1 MNTESNRA
9 VLDRRTALGGL
20 LGVAGTSM
28 VACVDGSNDVPAPS
42 RAPTPGT
49 GAAERATGP
58 SSASTCPPADGG
70 RVATGAERLADGDW
84 VEIAGERV
92 GVLTNHT
99 GVLPGLV
106 HEVDAMA
113 ETDEFELVTVFGPEH
128 GFRGAAGAEAPEA
141 GFTDPKTGL
150 EVRNI
155 YLSSSDEQA
164 QLFEDTG
171 VETVVFDIQDIGTRF
186 YTFIWQLF
194 DAMVAAAQANVRFVV
209 LDRPNPLG
217 GQPAS
222 GPVLDPELASFVGRE
237 PIALRHGMTVGELAQ
252 LFNGEFIPERAGRGV
267 ELTVVEMTGWERS
280 MSFEQ
285 TGLDTWV
292 LPSPNMPTVDT
303 AYVYPGIGLLEGTNL
318 SEGRGTTRPFELIG
332 APWASHDWGTALRD
346 LELPGVVFRDS
357 YIKPTF
363 SKYEGQVCTGV
374 EIRVQ
379 DRESF
384 DPIATGVAVLV
395 TAWDL
400 YEQTEFTSG
409 LDRLAGT
416 TAVRT
421 MIESGASVDEIIAS
435 WESGLADFETLRQQ
449 YLLYE

>member
-1 MNTESNRA
+1 MI
-9 VLDRRTALGGL
+9 DRRTALGGL

-28 VACVDGSNDVPAPS
+28 VACSSAANDSPAPS
-42 RAPTPGT
+42 SAPSPGS
-49 GAAERATGP
+49 GADADARTRGP
-58 SSASTCPPADGG
+58 SSPPTGSPAAGE
-70 RVATGAERLADGDW
+70 RVATGVERLADSGW
-84 VEIAGERV
+84 SEIGGERV

-106 HEVDAMA
+106 HEVDVMA
-113 ETDEFELVTVFGPEH
+113 EADEFELVTVFGPEH

-141 GFTDPKTGL
+141 GFTDAKTGL

-155 YLSSSDEQA
+155 YLTSADEQA

-194 DAMVAAAQANVRFVV
+194 DAMVAAAQADVRFVV
-209 LDRPNPLG
+209 LDRPNPLSG
-217 GQPAS
+217 RPAS
-222 GPVLDPELASFVGRE
+222 GPMLDPDLSSFVGRE
-237 PIALRHGMTVGELAQ
+237 PIALRHGMTVGELAR
-252 LFNGEFIPERAGRGV
+252 LFNGEFIGERVGRAV
-267 ELTVVEMTGWERS
+267 DLAVVEMTGWDRS

-332 APWASHDWGTALRD
+332 APWASYDWGVALRELD
-346 LELPGVVFRDS
+346 LPGVAFRDS

-363 SKYEGQVCTGV
+363 SKYEGQVCPGV
-374 EIRVQ
+374 GIHVQ
-379 DRESF
+379 DRAEF
-384 DPIATGVAVLV
+384 DPIRLGVAVLV

-409 LDRLAGT
+409 LDRLSGSAS
-416 TAVRT
+416 VRT
-421 MIESGASVDEIIAS
+421 MIESGASVDEIVAS
-435 WESGLADFETLRQQ
+435 WESDLAGFETTRQQ